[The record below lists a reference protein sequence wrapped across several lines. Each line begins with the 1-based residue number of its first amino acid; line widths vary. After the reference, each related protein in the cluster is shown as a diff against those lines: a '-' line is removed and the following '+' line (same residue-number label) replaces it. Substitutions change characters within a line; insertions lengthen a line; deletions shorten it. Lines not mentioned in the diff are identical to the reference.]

1 MHSWLPGCSWLLAAT
16 APSGKHPLEMSK
28 HRFNGVYVVQFYTSR
43 FFDAFL
49 ASCRA
54 CAREPPLASIFI
66 PVRVCAREHPL
77 ASIFIPV
84 RACAREP
91 PPPQRSLATARRPT
105 PHRRDGIILL
115 LFTYCAGLL
124 LFRLLYFS
132 NRLLFSFCT
141 AQFVSCPDSSLFRMF
156 TQSLLLFRLFTVQTV
171 HNFTVQFYYCPAFL
185 LIRLFTDQSF
195 WTGKCFFTVQVSQSY
210 TTIRFTARY
219 AKIT

>member
-1 MHSWLPGCSWLLAAT
+1 MHSWLPVALA
-16 APSGKHPLEMSK
+16 
-28 HRFNGVYVVQFYTSR
+28 
-43 FFDAFL
+43 L
-49 ASCRA
+49 ASTPWLPFLYLFA
-54 CAREPPLASIFI
+54 SVLASTPWLPFLYLFAL
-66 PVRVCAREHPL
+66 VL
-77 ASIFIPV
+77 AS
-84 RACAREP
+84 

-219 AKIT
+219 AKNNLKWHHRTFQIDPLNVWSLAD